1 MIATLFISLFF
12 IAAGMAPTVVSY
24 YAMTRAE
31 DRISGTILLFNISG
45 LLPVLALIWT
55 SPKSSGVWVA
65 DIMTW
70 FIIYMA
76 AGTGVAVIWAAP
88 HMVVIFQSLFAGP
101 RRTKFK
107 ARQRELYKEW
117 GPSVVND

>member
-24 YAMTRAE
+24 YAITRAE
-31 DRISGTILLFNISG
+31 DRVSGTILLFNISG

-55 SPKSSGVWVA
+55 SPESSGVWVA
-65 DIMTW
+65 DIVTW

-101 RRTKFK
+101 RRAKFK

-117 GPSVVND
+117 GPSVVSD